1 MNIMKIQIVKHFMIG
16 LAAIVCLLA
25 LTCDAFAQASAKV
38 ASATP
43 VNKTT
48 GRSSS
53 VSIRQN
59 ELNLYKANLERQL
72 RVAQRCVE
80 TSRLP
85 VLLRDPQGNV
95 NQVPKI
101 DIVFCSRKVRVLSR
115 ELAAVNKQLAD
126 LSKDGQV
133 AAGYIAEKSA
143 QAGLAKRLQFR
154 DSLSQE

>member
-1 MNIMKIQIVKHFMIG
+1 MNIMKIQIVKHFTIS
-16 LAAIVCLLA
+16 LAALVCLLA
-25 LTCDAFAQASAKV
+25 LTCDAFGQASAKV

-53 VSIRQN
+53 LSIRQN

-126 LSKDGQV
+126 LSKDGQL
-133 AAGYIAEKSA
+133 AANYISRKAAEAAYARRLGLTEAA
-143 QAGLAKRLQFR
+143 Q
-154 DSLSQE
+154 E

>member
-115 ELAAVNKQLAD
+115 ELAAVNRQLAD
-126 LSKDGQV
+126 LSKDGQL
-133 AAGYIAEKSA
+133 AANYISRKAAEAAYARRLGLTEAA
-143 QAGLAKRLQFR
+143 Q
-154 DSLSQE
+154 E

>member
-1 MNIMKIQIVKHFMIG
+1 MNIMKRQIVKHFTIS
-16 LAAIVCLLA
+16 LAALVCLLA

-53 VSIRQN
+53 VSIREN

-80 TSRLP
+80 TARLP

-101 DIVFCSRKVRVLSR
+101 DIVFCSGKVRVLSR
-115 ELAAVNKQLAD
+115 ELAAVNRQLAD
-126 LSKDGQV
+126 LSKDGQL
-133 AAGYIAEKSA
+133 AANYISRKAAEA
-143 QAGLAKRLQFR
+143 AYARRLGITEA
-154 DSLSQE
+154 SQE